1 MVKQQPRFCSRTS
14 SAISRASSLSGTLI
28 PPVAIGISVLPPKG
42 GPVDAV
48 SVGRLAIAEPPIFI
62 TRTIRYSGCTQRC
75 ENPNVQYNADLVNP
89 SSGKI
94 NLEKLKSRKQSDLF
108 SIAKILFLLL
118 GGHAN

>member
-1 MVKQQPRFCSRTS
+1 L
-14 SAISRASSLSGTLI
+14 LSGTLI

-42 GPVDAV
+42 VPVDVV

-108 SIAKILFLLL
+108 SLAKILFLLF
-118 GGHAN
+118 GGYAN